1 MDSKTFLYQLSR
13 DTSVEAHTRQWRQA
27 FGHKQV
33 ILGYDDLE
41 PMSGLLLLV
50 HALESLVRLFPNTL
64 GNVVLVLVAV
74 PLLDAQK
81 QEMHLDYK
89 RRVEQQ
95 VEKLND
101 WYPGLV
107 VMHQRR
113 MAFAERVS
121 LFASADMLVNAAV
134 RHGLNLVPFEFVLCG
149 ADKHPGFVVSEFL
162 GCSRVMPGALR
173 TNPWRDEDMAK
184 AIYKL
189 LNQEAHEKAF
199 WHHLQVDFCKNNT
212 VVSWADKAFLD
223 MKRIRELMT
232 SLGEDVRSR
241 CRVGIAKMPHKEMSE
256 NYLKVEQVYEAYQQ
270 TTTRLLI
277 VDIDLLLRPI
287 LHPEKALEGRALLAS
302 KHSILRCLRN
312 LSQQSGNF
320 IFLLSSNTPEEI
332 KQFFGDSMES
342 LSQVGLAA
350 EDGYWYK
357 WPGSPP
363 DRWDARVHL
372 TDGWKQVALG
382 LMTQYTQRT
391 NGSYIEDDKKS
402 SITWHWTTSKDRSND
417 EFGALQGKE
426 LHNHLQEMLAHF
438 AVRIK
443 MGRTYVRVRH
453 EGVTKGSFVEHVIKH
468 YNNRGGVDM
477 LFIIADDVADE
488 DIFKVAAAYHRDV
501 LYRLV
506 STSTTLQQVKVF
518 TCTVGRQPSSASYCL
533 FNAEEVLELMG
544 GLYLLNKRIKRRK
557 GLASLDSASS
567 SPAGSRS
574 PSSRSRT
581 SPRGSPGGTRSS
593 GCGPHAGRPSSLSG
607 RAMPAPGG
615 AAAHSTSLS
624 PARRRDPSPFPVSP
638 LLPALPSS
646 LAVPPNLADHDADAR
661 AAGRDGDAPSLVRE
675 RREDSCPQTMVF
687 ARHLGE
693 EVGGGQDAA
702 DDEGDSQPVTQMVRE
717 KVRGRNRVRARAA
730 GAGESSARQHLAA
743 ATGDKPRGRR
753 EGGAVAAGEGS
764 MREWEVLQ
772 QAQRARDVS
781 LSPDWKHPW
790 RDWSPGEGRVR

>member
-1 MDSKTFLYQLSR
+1 M
-13 DTSVEAHTRQWRQA
+13 
-27 FGHKQV
+27 QV
-33 ILGYDDLE
+33 LGYDDLE

-50 HALESLVRLFPNTL
+50 NALESLVRLFPTTL
-64 GNVVLVLVAV
+64 GNLVLVLVAV
-74 PLLDAQK
+74 PLLDAHK
-81 QEMHLDYK
+81 QEMHEDYK

-95 VEKLND
+95 VDKLNQ

-107 VMHQRR
+107 VMYQRR
-113 MAFAERVS
+113 MPFAERVS

-189 LNQEAHEKAF
+189 LKQESHQKAF
-199 WHHLQVDFCKNNT
+199 WHHLQVDFCKKNT
-212 VVSWADKAFLD
+212 VVSWADKALLD
-223 MKRIRELMT
+223 MKRIRELMI

-241 CRVGIAKMPHKEMSE
+241 CRVGIAKVPHKEMSE
-256 NYLKVEQVYEAYQQ
+256 NYLKVDQVYEAYQQ

-302 KHSILRCLRN
+302 KQSILRCLRN
-312 LSQQSGNF
+312 LSQHSGNF

-332 KQFFGDSMES
+332 KHFFGDSMDS

-382 LMTQYTQRT
+382 LMSQYTQRT
-391 NGSYIEDDKKS
+391 NGSWVEDDKKS
-402 SITWHWTTSKDRSND
+402 SITWHWTSSKDRSNH

-443 MGRTYVRVRH
+443 MGRSYVRVSH

-506 STSTTLQQVKVF
+506 SNSTTLQQVKVF

-544 GLYLLNKRIKRRK
+544 GLYLLNKRINRR
-557 GLASLDSASS
+557 ARARDSPSR
-567 SPAGSRS
+567 SRS
-574 PSSRSRT
+574 PSYRS
-581 SPRGSPGGTRSS
+581 SPRGSPVRSS
-593 GCGPHAGRPSSLSG
+593 PHSSRGRVLSAASHSGSSLSPV
-607 RAMPAPGG
+607 A
-615 AAAHSTSLS
+615 S
-624 PARRRDPSPFPVSP
+624 PARSREPSPFPISP
-638 LLPALPSS
+638 GLSSLPCSPPLPPAL
-646 LAVPPNLADHDADAR
+646 AEHDVGAGEAHGPPRAQLRPPLRDAAPASPR
-661 AAGRDGDAPSLVRE
+661 GDCRQALPEPGSA
-675 RREDSCPQTMVF
+675 F
-687 ARHLGE
+687 ARHLEDDVGE
-693 EVGGGQDAA
+693 TWEVRAGRASSSLV
-702 DDEGDSQPVTQMVRE
+702 GDLLPLSQPVTQMVRE
-717 KVRGRNRVRARAA
+717 KVRGRKTVGGRAGSTNGR
-730 GAGESSARQHLAA
+730 ESLDQ
-743 ATGDKPRGRR
+743 
-753 EGGAVAAGEGS
+753 GS
-764 MREWEVLQ
+764 LREWEMEQ
-772 QAQRARDVS
+772 QRGRD
-781 LSPDWKHPW
+781 LSPDWTHPSW